1 MRGKFSLAALL
12 LALPVASSAQLLVG
26 QGMAGSGVGNLYN
39 VDPATCAVTAI
50 GAMGVSITGLAQAPD
65 GTLYATESTQYNSL
79 SDSRLLQI
87 DPLSG
92 VATPVGTLTDSG
104 GSFVHGAMPDAMFVG
119 STLYAWTEETD
130 DLTTVNT
137 ATGEV
142 TVVGDTGQGSLSAGS
157 GLSTDA
163 GGTSWVIP
171 CSGCG
176 GSGPG
181 AGGALYTVDLGTGVI
196 THVVDLSGD
205 IQGNIDAM
213 SFAADGTLYAI
224 EQVPGSPGDS
234 GSPTRLVS
242 VDTTT
247 GVQTEVCTTAQIP
260 VGLDAIVAA
269 SVVPVGPAAIPT
281 ANEWM
286 MAGLALL
293 IAGAAGVVV
302 ARRRAA

>member
-12 LALPVASSAQLLVG
+12 LTLPMVSSAQLLVG
-26 QGMAGSGVGNLYN
+26 QGMAGTGVGNLYN
-39 VDPATCAVTAI
+39 VDPATCTVTTI
-50 GAMGVSITGLAQAPD
+50 GAMGASITGLAQAPD
-65 GTLYATESTQYNSL
+65 GTLYATESTGYN
-79 SDSRLLQI
+79 DSRLLQI

-92 VATPVGTLTDSG
+92 VATPVGVLNDSG
-104 GSFVHGAMPDAMFVG
+104 GTFVHGSMPDAMFVG
-119 STLYAWTEETD
+119 STLYAWTEESD

-142 TVVGDTGQGSLSAGS
+142 TVIGNSGVGTSGS
-157 GLSTDA
+157 GLATDSS
-163 GGTSWVIP
+163 GVTWLIP
-171 CSGCG
+171 S
-176 GSGPG
+176 SDS
-181 AGGALYTVDLGTGVI
+181 LYTVDRGTGLATLQVA
-196 THVVDLSGD
+196 LSGD
-205 IQGNIDAM
+205 VQGNIDAM
-213 SFAADGTLYAI
+213 AFAADGTLYAI

-242 VDTTT
+242 VNTTT

-269 SVVPVGPAAIPT
+269 STVPVGPAAIPT

-293 IAGAAGVVV
+293 IAGAAGMVV

>member
-1 MRGKFSLAALL
+1 MRGKLSLAALL
-12 LALPVASSAQLLVG
+12 LTLPMVSSAQLLVG
-26 QGMAGSGVGNLYN
+26 QGMAGTGVGNLYN
-39 VDPATCAVTAI
+39 VDPATCTVTTI
-50 GAMGVSITGLAQAPD
+50 GAMGASITGLAQAPD
-65 GTLYATESTQYNSL
+65 GTLYATESTGY

-92 VATPVGTLTDSG
+92 VATPVGVLNDSG
-104 GSFVHGAMPDAMFVG
+104 GTFVHGAMPDAMFVG
-119 STLYAWTEETD
+119 STLYAWTEESD

-142 TVVGDTGQGSLSAGS
+142 TVIGNSGVGTAGS
-157 GLSTDA
+157 GLATDSS
-163 GGTSWVIP
+163 GVTWLIP
-171 CSGCG
+171 S
-176 GSGPG
+176 SDS
-181 AGGALYTVDLGTGVI
+181 LYTVDRGTGLATLQVA
-196 THVVDLSGD
+196 LSGD
-205 IQGNIDAM
+205 VQGNIDAM
-213 SFAADGTLYAI
+213 AFAADGTLYAI

-242 VDTTT
+242 VNTTT

-269 SVVPVGPAAIPT
+269 STVPVGPAAIPT

-293 IAGAAGVVV
+293 IAGAAGMVV

>member
-1 MRGKFSLAALL
+1 MRGKLSLAALL
-12 LALPVASSAQLLVG
+12 LTLPMVSSAQLLVG
-26 QGMAGSGVGNLYN
+26 QGMAGTGVGDLYN
-39 VDPATCAVTAI
+39 VDPATCTVTTI
-50 GAMGVSITGLAQAPD
+50 GAMGASITGLAQAPD
-65 GTLYATESTQYNSL
+65 GTLYATESTGY

-92 VATPVGTLTDSG
+92 VATPVGVLNDSG
-104 GSFVHGAMPDAMFVG
+104 GTFVHGSMPDAMFVG
-119 STLYAWTEETD
+119 STLYAWTEESD

-142 TVVGDTGQGSLSAGS
+142 TVIGNSGVGTAGS
-157 GLSTDA
+157 GLATDSS
-163 GGTSWVIP
+163 GVTWLIP
-171 CSGCG
+171 S
-176 GSGPG
+176 SDS
-181 AGGALYTVDLGTGVI
+181 LYTVDRGTGLATLQVA
-196 THVVDLSGD
+196 LSGD
-205 IQGNIDAM
+205 VQGNIDAM
-213 SFAADGTLYAI
+213 AFAADGTLYAI

-242 VDTTT
+242 VNTTT

-269 SVVPVGPAAIPT
+269 STVPVGPAAIPT

-293 IAGAAGVVV
+293 IAGAAGMVV

>member
-12 LALPVASSAQLLVG
+12 LTLPMASSAQLLVG
-26 QGMAGSGVGNLYN
+26 QGMAGTGVGNLYN
-39 VDPATCAVTAI
+39 VDPATCTVTTI
-50 GAMGVSITGLAQAPD
+50 GAMGASITGLAQAPD
-65 GTLYATESTQYNSL
+65 GTLYATESTGYN
-79 SDSRLLQI
+79 DSRLLQI

-92 VATPVGTLTDSG
+92 VATPVGVLNDSG
-104 GSFVHGAMPDAMFVG
+104 GTFVHGSMPDAMFVG
-119 STLYAWTEETD
+119 STLYAWTEESD

-142 TVVGDTGQGSLSAGS
+142 TVIGNSGVSTAGS
-157 GLSTDA
+157 GLATDSS
-163 GGTSWVIP
+163 GVTWLIP
-171 CSGCG
+171 S
-176 GSGPG
+176 SDS
-181 AGGALYTVDLGTGVI
+181 LYTVDRGTGLATLQVA
-196 THVVDLSGD
+196 LSGD
-205 IQGNIDAM
+205 VQGNIDAM
-213 SFAADGTLYAI
+213 AFAADGTLYAI

-242 VDTTT
+242 VNTTT

-269 SVVPVGPAAIPT
+269 STVPVGPAAIPT

-293 IAGAAGVVV
+293 IAGAAGMVV

>member
-1 MRGKFSLAALL
+1 MRGKLSLAALL
-12 LALPVASSAQLLVG
+12 LTLPMVSSAQLLVG
-26 QGMAGSGVGNLYN
+26 QGMAGTGVGNLYN
-39 VDPATCAVTAI
+39 VDPATCTVTTI
-50 GAMGVSITGLAQAPD
+50 GAMGASITGLAQAPD
-65 GTLYATESTQYNSL
+65 GTLYATESTGY

-92 VATPVGTLTDSG
+92 VATPVGVLNDSG
-104 GSFVHGAMPDAMFVG
+104 GTFVHGSMPDAMFVG
-119 STLYAWTEETD
+119 STLYAWTEESD

-142 TVVGDTGQGSLSAGS
+142 TVIGNSGVSTAGS
-157 GLSTDA
+157 GLATDSS
-163 GGTSWVIP
+163 GVTWLIP
-171 CSGCG
+171 S
-176 GSGPG
+176 SDS
-181 AGGALYTVDLGTGVI
+181 LYTVDRGTGLATLQVA
-196 THVVDLSGD
+196 LSGD
-205 IQGNIDAM
+205 VQGNIDAM
-213 SFAADGTLYAI
+213 AFAADGTLYAI

-242 VDTTT
+242 VNTTT

-269 SVVPVGPAAIPT
+269 STVPVGPAAIPT

-293 IAGAAGVVV
+293 IAGAAGMVV

>member
-1 MRGKFSLAALL
+1 MRGKLSLAALL
-12 LALPVASSAQLLVG
+12 LTLPMVSSAQLLVG
-26 QGMAGSGVGNLYN
+26 QGMAGTGVGDLYN
-39 VDPATCAVTAI
+39 VDPATCTVTTI
-50 GAMGVSITGLAQAPD
+50 GAMGASITGLAQAPD
-65 GTLYATESTQYNSL
+65 GTLYATESTGY

-92 VATPVGTLTDSG
+92 VATPVGVLNDSG
-104 GSFVHGAMPDAMFVG
+104 GTFVHGSMPDAMFVG
-119 STLYAWTEETD
+119 STLYAWTEESD

-142 TVVGDTGQGSLSAGS
+142 TVIGNSGVSTAGS
-157 GLSTDA
+157 GLATDSS
-163 GGTSWVIP
+163 GVTWLIP
-171 CSGCG
+171 S
-176 GSGPG
+176 SDS
-181 AGGALYTVDLGTGVI
+181 LYTVDRGTGLATLQVA
-196 THVVDLSGD
+196 LSGD
-205 IQGNIDAM
+205 VQGNIDAM
-213 SFAADGTLYAI
+213 AFAADGTLYAI

-242 VDTTT
+242 VNTTT

-269 SVVPVGPAAIPT
+269 STVPVGPAAIPT

-293 IAGAAGVVV
+293 IAGAAGMVV

>member
-1 MRGKFSLAALL
+1 MRGKLSLAALL
-12 LALPVASSAQLLVG
+12 LTLPMVSSAQLLVG
-26 QGMAGSGVGNLYN
+26 QGMAGTGVGNLYN
-39 VDPATCAVTAI
+39 VDPATCTVTTI
-50 GAMGVSITGLAQAPD
+50 GAMGASITGLAQAPD
-65 GTLYATESTQYNSL
+65 GTLYATESTGY

-92 VATPVGTLTDSG
+92 VATPVGVLNDSG
-104 GSFVHGAMPDAMFVG
+104 GTFVHGAMPDAMFVG
-119 STLYAWTEETD
+119 STLYAWTEDSD

-142 TVVGDTGQGSLSAGS
+142 TVIGNSGVGTAGS
-157 GLSTDA
+157 GLATDSS
-163 GGTSWVIP
+163 GVTWLIP
-171 CSGCG
+171 S
-176 GSGPG
+176 SDS
-181 AGGALYTVDLGTGVI
+181 LYTVDRGTGLATLQVA
-196 THVVDLSGD
+196 LSGD
-205 IQGNIDAM
+205 VQGNIDAM
-213 SFAADGTLYAI
+213 AFAADGTLYAI

-242 VDTTT
+242 VNTTT

-269 SVVPVGPAAIPT
+269 STVPVGPAAIPT

-293 IAGAAGVVV
+293 IAGAAGMVV

>member
-1 MRGKFSLAALL
+1 MRGKLSLAALL
-12 LALPVASSAQLLVG
+12 LTLPMVSSAQLLVG
-26 QGMAGSGVGNLYN
+26 QGMAGTGVGDLYN
-39 VDPATCAVTAI
+39 VDPATCTVTTI
-50 GAMGVSITGLAQAPD
+50 GAMGASITGLAQAPD
-65 GTLYATESTQYNSL
+65 GTLYATESTGYN
-79 SDSRLLQI
+79 DSRLLQI

-92 VATPVGTLTDSG
+92 VATPVGVLNDSG
-104 GSFVHGAMPDAMFVG
+104 GTFVHGSMPDAMFVG
-119 STLYAWTEETD
+119 STLYAWTEESD

-142 TVVGDTGQGSLSAGS
+142 TVIGNSGVSTAGS
-157 GLSTDA
+157 GLATDSS
-163 GGTSWVIP
+163 GVTWLIP
-171 CSGCG
+171 S
-176 GSGPG
+176 SDS
-181 AGGALYTVDLGTGVI
+181 LYTVDRGTGLATLQVA
-196 THVVDLSGD
+196 LSGD
-205 IQGNIDAM
+205 VQGNIDAM
-213 SFAADGTLYAI
+213 AFAADGTLYAI

-242 VDTTT
+242 VNTTT

-269 SVVPVGPAAIPT
+269 STVPVGPAAIPT

-293 IAGAAGVVV
+293 IAGAAGMVV

>member
-39 VDPATCAVTAI
+39 VDPTTCTVTTI

-65 GTLYATESTQYNSL
+65 GTLYATESTQFNSL

-92 VATPVGTLTDSG
+92 VATPVGALTDSG

-119 STLYAWTEETD
+119 STLYAWTESGD

-142 TVVGDTGQGSLSAGS
+142 TVIGNAGVGTAGS
-157 GLSTDA
+157 GLATDPS
-163 GGTSWVIP
+163 GVTWLIP
-171 CSGCG
+171 S
-176 GSGPG
+176 SNS
-181 AGGALYTVDLGTGVI
+181 LYTVDRGTGLATI
-196 THVVDLSGD
+196 QIALSGD
-205 IQGNIDAM
+205 VQGNIDAM